1 MLPITVS
8 YWLGFWERSTKNS
21 TRRYAVLLW
30 TNYQWINLILLIVII
45 LILIVPLRSWRP

>member
-1 MLPITVS
+1 M
-8 YWLGFWERSTKNS
+8 
-21 TRRYAVLLW
+21 LLW